1 MGVWSAAVYGSD
13 TACDI
18 KNDFF
23 VRYNRGEDAQ
33 SIKKEIIE
41 QFGDEEKCEII
52 FALADC
58 MWQIGALEDD
68 LLSQVADIVSSGEDI
83 EHAKELGADENFI
96 NQRKKI
102 TEKFIKKISVKKTN
116 PKKRMAPPVPVNSK
130 YSNGTVLAFQYS
142 DDTWGVLI
150 VIGGKHFDI
159 ETYYTYI
166 QTSLRTKE
174 KPTMEDVYTSY
185 IIDRSFHN
193 FDFIPL
199 RSPSLYYT
207 FANCIS
213 GYLKKMA
220 TKRFEVYND
229 QFFEIIGY
237 LSNWGECSS
246 GVYSTLGYYAHKT
259 YDEFE
264 AAAKKELTER
274 YSDNPQAYTEMTVKE
289 IEEELTSQ
297 DPNVIIEKY
306 NICRSY
312 DKIIQFIEGLPQDQ
326 KTPDILRSLA
336 IAYNNIGDVESL
348 QKAVK
353 ILIPIKDKLTDFQ
366 YCYTLGYSYYY
377 LSDYDRALPL
387 ICKALSCCE
396 INEKT
401 VQMENMIK
409 NIENVSKINK

>member
-1 MGVWSAAVYGSD
+1 MGVWSAAIYGSD

-18 KNDFF
+18 KDNFF

-33 SIKKEIIE
+33 SIKKEILE
-41 QFGDEEKCEII
+41 RFGDEGTCDII

-68 LLSQVADIVSSGEDI
+68 LLNKVVCIVSSGEDI
-83 EHAKELGADENFI
+83 EHAKELGADERFL
-96 NQRKKI
+96 NQREKI
-102 TEKFIKKISVKKTN
+102 MEEFIKKISVRKTK
-116 PKKRMAPPVPVNSK
+116 PKKRIAPPIPVNSK
-130 YSNGTVLAFQYS
+130 YTNGTVLAFQYS
-142 DDTWGVLI
+142 DYTWGVLI

-166 QTSLRTKE
+166 QTSIRIKE
-174 KPTMEDVYTSY
+174 KPTMNDVYTSY

-207 FANCIS
+207 FSNCIS

-229 QFFEIIGY
+229 QFFDIIGH

-246 GVYSTLGYYAHKT
+246 GVYNTLGYYAHKT

-264 AAAKKELTER
+264 TAAKHELTER
-274 YSDNPQAYTEMTVKE
+274 YSDNPQDYSKMTVKE
-289 IEEELTSQ
+289 IEEEFTSQ
-297 DPNVIIEKY
+297 DPNVITEKY

-312 DKIIQFIEGLPQDQ
+312 DKIIKFIEQLPHEQ
-326 KTPDILRSLA
+326 KTPDILRNLA
-336 IAYNNIGDVESL
+336 AAYNNIGDDESL

-353 ILIPIKDKLTDFQ
+353 ILMPIKDKLTDFQ
-366 YCYTLGYSYYY
+366 YCYTLGYSYYF
-377 LSDYDRALPL
+377 LSNYDQALPL
-387 ICKALSCCE
+387 LHKALSCCE
-396 INEKT
+396 IHEKR

-409 NIENVSKINK
+409 EIENVRKIDK